1 MSNNNRRTENYQSG
15 SAVKSNRVGRQAVKN
30 RDNKVVSK
38 EKAVGLTNIL
48 LIPFKILA
56 LPIIAILTLL
66 SIVCKV
72 LSVSSWIVSKVIIIG
87 AIAISAIHGY
97 RIYTG
102 QISGEYNI
110 FIICAIGFVISIFL
124 PSVLKVIS
132 SSVDASNKALKGF
145 VFG

>member
-1 MSNNNRRTENYQSG
+1 MSNNNRQTENYQSG
-15 SAVKSNRVGRQAVKN
+15 STVKSDRVGRQAVKN
-30 RDNKVVSK
+30 RANKVLSK
-38 EKAVGLTNIL
+38 EKTVGLTNIL

-56 LPIIAILTLL
+56 LPIIVILTLL
-66 SIVCKV
+66 SIICKV

-102 QISGEYNI
+102 QIPREYNI
-110 FIICAIGFVISIFL
+110 FVICAIGFIISIFL
-124 PSVLKVIS
+124 PSVLKLIS
-132 SSVDASNKALKGF
+132 SSVDTSNKALKGF